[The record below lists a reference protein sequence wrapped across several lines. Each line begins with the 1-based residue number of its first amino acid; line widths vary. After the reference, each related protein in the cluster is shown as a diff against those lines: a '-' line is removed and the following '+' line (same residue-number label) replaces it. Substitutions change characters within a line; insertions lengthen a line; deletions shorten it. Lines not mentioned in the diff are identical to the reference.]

1 MHYNEK
7 EIIPKKK
14 DERSSKKSHKVYNRI
29 GGRRSDKKEPKSV
42 NLQEKRIERKA
53 TKFIEK
59 DI

>member
-42 NLQEKRIERKA
+42 NL
-53 TKFIEK
+53 
-59 DI
+59 